1 MKLSRSKKA
10 HCFDEC
16 IFIILGAT
24 GDLTKRKLIPA
35 LYQLIADGKL
45 CHFAV
50 IGVSVDA
57 TTVQT
62 LLDQA
67 APYIPKC
74 KPRIIATLR
83 ECFYYYQMDFYNSDA
98 YLQLRDLIAIV
109 EKKHKL
115 TA

>member
-74 KPRIIATLR
+74 KPRIMATCQSKVKSSSFRQYEKFRFSVCNVAFFL
-83 ECFYYYQMDFYNSDA
+83 
-98 YLQLRDLIAIV
+98 LQNIL
-109 EKKHKL
+109 
-115 TA
+115 